1 MKRATPKLRDLATR
15 LLAEVAR
22 GARSADSKTPPVFQV
37 CAILRPRL
45 SSLMGSTGFSA
56 LLSRALA
63 LAHPE
68 VPWLRAVHVQPDG
81 SLNGLVDLGK
91 QVDPE
96 EQTEGSVVL
105 LAQLLGLLV
114 AFIGANLTL
123 QLILEL
129 WPKLSLRDFDLNGDT
144 K

>member
-1 MKRATPKLRDLATR
+1 MKRAAPKLRDLATR

-22 GARSADSKTPPVFQV
+22 GARSDDSKTPAVFHV

-45 SSLMGSTGFSA
+45 SSLMGSTGFGA

-63 LAHPE
+63 LAEPE
-68 VPWLRAVHVQPDG
+68 VPWLHAVHVQPDG

-114 AFIGANLTL
+114 TFIGANLTL

-129 WPKLSLRDFDLNGDT
+129 WPKLSLRDFDFNGDT